1 MSSPLPYLQFFHK
14 EYLSSSSVRRMSLAA
29 RGLYMDLLCF
39 QWEDGWIPDDARA
52 IARMT
57 GATPEE
63 IDAEWL
69 TVRAQFDVFEPG
81 KLRQSRMNADR
92 EDALAIIERNRVNG
106 AKGGRP
112 SNSVTPNETQTKA
125 KENPPVNSGL
135 TQTKPP
141 GSISVNPNETQ
152 TKANPEPYT
161 EPDINTPPLPP
172 KGETATLLPWWA
184 NRDEPVAKL
193 ARRVSEIVL
202 SGGRRPY
209 GEPELP
215 EHRLE
220 SLLCRVSKIDPGGG
234 FASLIEA
241 FTEYHAGKRKC
252 PYVDPIRAL
261 GDWVTKREGEWASAK
276 RARERAGTDGK
287 GMAGLRDR
295 ISEATATVDLSGV
308 DAYLEAKKR
317 GKS

>member
-112 SNSVTPNETQTKA
+112 SN
-125 KENPPVNSGL
+125 
-135 TQTKPP
+135 
-141 GSISVNPNETQ
+141 SVNPNETQ